1 MGAVS
6 TYVDAEWMDLTA
18 AAKYAHISRE
28 VIRGAII
35 AGQLDA
41 YEKPVSRGR
50 SACAERKNVLLRIS
64 KSDVDRWIRRSWRKA
79 DATTFGLSE
88 AAGEIAALSATA

>member
-1 MGAVS
+1 MANGS
-6 TYVDAEWMDLTA
+6 TYVDAEWMDLSA

-50 SACAERKNVLLRIS
+50 AGTRRQNVLLRIS
-64 KSDVDRWIRRSWRKA
+64 KSDLDRYIRKHWRKA
-79 DATTFGLSE
+79 DATTFGMSD
-88 AAGEIAALSATA
+88 AVGEIAGLTAIA